1 MELVSGRRLQNR
13 LGLRDSPSFWKD
25 SSIFEAILGLIIS
38 YVCELLCQRTQYV
51 QLGFISPFHLFMMK
65 ACLFVSKIPWVLG
78 TKSDQRQKTFI
89 LFYFQPCWCFMSPRN
104 LVKK

>member
-13 LGLRDSPSFWKD
+13 LGLRDSPGFWKE

-38 YVCELLCQRTQYV
+38 YVCELLCQCTQYV

-65 ACLFVSKIPWVLG
+65 ACLFVSKIPWVQNQIKGGLSSFSIFSLAGVLCPLG
-78 TKSDQRQKTFI
+78 I
-89 LFYFQPCWCFMSPRN
+89 W
-104 LVKK
+104 